1 MYRGIHTH
9 THLYRHTCTHIHTHT
24 YSHLYRHTCTY
35 THTHTPVKSRHS
47 DGPRSSCSRWLC
59 CDGWTDSHFYSA
71 AGRSPVGR
79 RVWQHAVSVVLTPLQ
94 TLQKTGTGSQSPFS
108 WCGAPEKKKSKMVWL
123 ICDFFLTPHQIPCVY
138 GGQMN
143 ILDTWQKTINLFS
156 LLASKNAR
164 NVFWCG
170 FIHPWSLW
178 LQWLIYMCLISWGRE
193 FQAGRAAI
201 QKWAVSKFLALACR
215 SLNSYCVRGGVKDQI
230 NT

>member
-1 MYRGIHTH
+1 MALPYVQQWLDDVMYRGIHTH

-108 WCGAPEKKKSKMVWL
+108 WCGAPEEKKSKMVWL
-123 ICDFFLTPHQIPCVY
+123 ICDSFFNTTPNSLCLWRTNEYSWYLTEDNQ
-138 GGQMN
+138 
-143 ILDTWQKTINLFS
+143 F
-156 LLASKNAR
+156 
-164 NVFWCG
+164 VFIVG
-170 FIHPWSLW
+170 
-178 LQWLIYMCLISWGRE
+178 
-193 FQAGRAAI
+193 
-201 QKWAVSKFLALACR
+201 K
-215 SLNSYCVRGGVKDQI
+215 
-230 NT
+230 